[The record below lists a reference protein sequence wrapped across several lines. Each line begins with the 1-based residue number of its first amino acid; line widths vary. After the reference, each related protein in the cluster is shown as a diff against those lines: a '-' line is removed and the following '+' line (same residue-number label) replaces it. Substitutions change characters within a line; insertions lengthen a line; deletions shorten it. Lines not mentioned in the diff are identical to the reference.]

1 MDRHQTVDCESICN
15 VDSIESTIKSRQ
27 WMVYGMMLVEPEN
40 HHCHISFESVL
51 SFLFD
56 DLIGQKDEKLPTKID
71 QLLIMFQNNMKK
83 NEDGLLEIP
92 VRGFIQSR
100 SVVVSV
106 WHNWLGNDQDQ
117 ITWETIPSSHMN
129 TSGQ

>member
-1 MDRHQTVDCESICN
+1 
-15 VDSIESTIKSRQ
+15 
-27 WMVYGMMLVEPEN
+27 MLVHDEN
-40 HHCHISFESVL
+40 HHEGEHYNRSFDTVL
-51 SFLFD
+51 AFLYD
-56 DLIGQKDEKLPTKID
+56 YLVGQKDEKLPTKSD
-71 QLLIMFQNNMKK
+71 HLLIIFFMFQDNMKI

-117 ITWETIPSSHMN
+117 ITWETILGSIEFTYEYKWAIKVGFP
-129 TSGQ
+129 